1 MLPSWR
7 RRWFP
12 SRPVTQTIHE
22 NVYVAGEGLVFTA
35 DLEVVPATIGQH
47 QPHHIA
53 EARAAIRSANIIPR
67 HAGTTVLCKK
77 AGAHHYGHWLLEL
90 LPRAYFAQPHKPA
103 RHLLHEVGEPLRATM
118 RQSLA
123 CLGIAPE
130 RCIETG
136 PEPIQVE
143 RLLTVDG
150 LTEHGGYMSPLVIQ
164 CLNAIKQ
171 DIQPAEPRK
180 IFITRPEE
188 AGRRLIQQGYYEY
201 LAPNYGY
208 SVLDPAKLPFIEQV
222 ACFKSATEIVGIAGS
237 ALAGIAF
244 AQPGTRVTNIVPT
257 SMPDTFF
264 WFISGLRGL
273 NYTEIRCA
281 TAPEKPRRRPRTTV
295 HDADLILGLGD
306 LELMFGVHRPMPAG
320 DPDWP
325 ELGADLHPLFDT
337 EFYAA
342 QRSGLAGSAAELLDH
357 YDRHGWRQGL
367 DPSPLFSTAR
377 YLQANLDVAD
387 AGQNPLLHYIQ
398 YGRAEG
404 RRTTPE
410 GA

>member
-1 MLPSWR
+1 
-7 RRWFP
+7 
-12 SRPVTQTIHE
+12 
-22 NVYVAGEGLVFTA
+22 
-35 DLEVVPATIGQH
+35 
-47 QPHHIA
+47 
-53 EARAAIRSANIIPR
+53 
-67 HAGTTVLCKK
+67 
-77 AGAHHYGHWLLEL
+77 
-90 LPRAYFAQPHKPA
+90 
-103 RHLLHEVGEPLRATM
+103 
-118 RQSLA
+118 
-123 CLGIAPE
+123 
-130 RCIETG
+130 
-136 PEPIQVE
+136 
-143 RLLTVDG
+143 
-150 LTEHGGYMSPLVIQ
+150 
-164 CLNAIKQ
+164 
-171 DIQPAEPRK
+171 
-180 IFITRPEE
+180 
-188 AGRRLIQQGYYEY
+188 
-201 LAPNYGY
+201 
-208 SVLDPAKLPFIEQV
+208 
-222 ACFKSATEIVGIAGS
+222 
-237 ALAGIAF
+237 
-244 AQPGTRVTNIVPT
+244 
-257 SMPDTFF
+257 
-264 WFISGLRGL
+264 
-273 NYTEIRCA
+273 
-281 TAPEKPRRRPRTTV
+281 V